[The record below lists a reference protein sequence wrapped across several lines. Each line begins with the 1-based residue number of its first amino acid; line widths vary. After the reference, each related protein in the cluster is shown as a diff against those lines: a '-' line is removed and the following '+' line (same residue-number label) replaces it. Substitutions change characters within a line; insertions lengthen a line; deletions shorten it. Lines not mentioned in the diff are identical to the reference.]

1 MKNYE
6 VTLTA
11 TSCKTVTLSAESEKA
26 TKKLAG
32 DLYFSSDMLDFNN
45 DDIDEVSI
53 EVNEIENPNERLSEL
68 ISDIQIAVNEARL
81 SIEDVQ
87 RTLDNMLEYTREKC
101 AALS

>member
-1 MKNYE
+1 
-6 VTLTA
+6 
-11 TSCKTVTLSAESEKA
+11 
-26 TKKLAG
+26 
-32 DLYFSSDMLDFNN
+32 MLDFNN
-45 DDIDEVSI
+45 DDIDKVSI

>member
-1 MKNYE
+1 MWNLIFIFRTKR
-6 VTLTA
+6 
-11 TSCKTVTLSAESEKA
+11 EKA
-26 TKKLAG
+26 AKKLAG

>member
-1 MKNYE
+1 
-6 VTLTA
+6 
-11 TSCKTVTLSAESEKA
+11 
-26 TKKLAG
+26 
-32 DLYFSSDMLDFNN
+32 MLDFNN

>member
-1 MKNYE
+1 MNTE
-6 VTLTA
+6 FASIPTNTP
-11 TSCKTVTLSAESEKA
+11 
-26 TKKLAG
+26 
-32 DLYFSSDMLDFNN
+32 MLDFNN